1 MRGVPQGTLS
11 DRHRGCV
18 KGSRDRSQT
27 FRIVD
32 AHVGHAQASPWG
44 FRVGQPYRYEESPCH
59 ASIDRWRAMNHRNP
73 PARRM
78 KIRMD
83 EAEALVHALKT
94 HQVDAIVGEQHVM
107 VVRLKQAEKQLEHS
121 RDELRALAAN
131 LQFLRESERTAIAR
145 ELHDELGQTLT
156 SLQLGLSWIAQRV
169 TPQQRSVQAKARS
182 LSTLVTTMI
191 QSVKRIAVE
200 LRPGVLDELGLV
212 KTLQS
217 LAQEFEGPTGIRC
230 RFETNLEKAKL
241 DRVGRVDLVRLAQAA
256 LTNVARHAQ
265 ASTATIALMK
275 HGDDLMLSV
284 NDNGKGITKKSTQNH
299 NSLGIIGMRE
309 RAFALDGTLTL
320 RGSKEKGTTL
330 TIRIPL
336 VRII

>member
-1 MRGVPQGTLS
+1 MS
-11 DRHRGCV
+11 
-18 KGSRDRSQT
+18 
-27 FRIVD
+27 
-32 AHVGHAQASPWG
+32 
-44 FRVGQPYRYEESPCH
+44 
-59 ASIDRWRAMNHRNP
+59 HRNP
-73 PARRM
+73 PARKM
-78 KIRMD
+78 KTRMD
-83 EAEALVHALKT
+83 EAEALVHALRT
-94 HQVDAIVGEQHVM
+94 HQVDAIVGERHVM

-145 ELHDELGQTLT
+145 ELHDEFGQTLT

-182 LSTLVTTMI
+182 LSTLVKTMV

-217 LAQEFEGPTGIRC
+217 LAREFEGHTGIRC
-230 RFETNLEKAKL
+230 RVETNLEKAKF
-241 DRVGRVDLVRLAQAA
+241 DRVGSVALFRITQAA

-275 HGDDLMLSV
+275 HDDDLMLSV
-284 NDNGKGITKKSTQNH
+284 KDNGKGIPKKSIQNRH
-299 NSLGIIGMRE
+299 SLGIIGMRE
-309 RAFALDGTLTL
+309 RALALDGTLTL
-320 RGSKEKGTTL
+320 QGSKENGTTL

-336 VRII
+336 IRIL

>member
-1 MRGVPQGTLS
+1 M
-11 DRHRGCV
+11 
-18 KGSRDRSQT
+18 SQ
-27 FRIVD
+27 
-32 AHVGHAQASPWG
+32 
-44 FRVGQPYRYEESPCH
+44 
-59 ASIDRWRAMNHRNP
+59 RNP
-73 PARRM
+73 PVHRM

-94 HQVDAIVGEQHVM
+94 HQVDAIVGERHVM

-121 RDELRALAAN
+121 RDELRALAVN

-145 ELHDELGQTLT
+145 ELHDEFGQTLT

-182 LSTLVTTMI
+182 LSTLVTTMV

-212 KTLQS
+212 KALQS
-217 LAQEFEGPTGIRC
+217 LAQEFEGHTGIRC

-241 DRVGRVDLVRLAQAA
+241 ARVGSVALFRITQAA

-284 NDNGKGITKKSTQNH
+284 NDNGKGITKKAIQDH

-309 RAFALDGTLTL
+309 RAIALDGTLIL

-336 VRII
+336 IRIL

>member
-1 MRGVPQGTLS
+1 M
-11 DRHRGCV
+11 
-18 KGSRDRSQT
+18 SQ
-27 FRIVD
+27 
-32 AHVGHAQASPWG
+32 
-44 FRVGQPYRYEESPCH
+44 
-59 ASIDRWRAMNHRNP
+59 RNP
-73 PARRM
+73 PIRRM

-94 HQVDAIVGEQHVM
+94 HQVDAIVGEHHVM
-107 VVRLKQAEKQLEHS
+107 VVRLKQAEEQLEHS

-131 LQFLRESERTAIAR
+131 LQFLRENERTAIAR
-145 ELHDELGQTLT
+145 ELHDEFGQTLT

-169 TPQQRSVQAKARS
+169 TPQQRSMQAKARS
-182 LSTLVTTMI
+182 LSMLVTTMV

-217 LAQEFEGPTGIRC
+217 LAREFEGHTGVRC
-230 RFETNLEKAKL
+230 RFETNLGKAKF
-241 DRVGRVDLVRLAQAA
+241 DRVGSVTLFRVTQAA

-275 HGDDLMLSV
+275 HGDDLILSV
-284 NDNGKGITKKSTQNH
+284 KDNGKGITKKSIRNH

-309 RAFALDGTLTL
+309 RAIALDGTLTL

-330 TIRIPL
+330 MIRIPL
-336 VRII
+336 VRIL